1 MSNLRKATHA
11 GTWYENS
18 KEDLVNEFEKVL
30 SDDSSEIE
38 KGRII
43 VSPHAGYSYSL
54 PQILASFKHLSLTK
68 STTTVIVI
76 GPSHT
81 QYFENHVKLSQF
93 TNLQTPLGNLQVDVD
108 AIEKLIE
115 SNGDL
120 FKKTDSLME
129 LKEHSLEMQYPVL
142 KYLLDQKNLVNV
154 KVIPVSISHFD
165 PDDLRGLIEIM
176 FGVVDPK
183 ATSIVVSC
191 DFTHWG
197 GHFEYHTAFATYVD
211 LMKTLKYQEP
221 VEVENCIDIEIEEAH
236 KKVSLDT
243 GIKFLDLGA
252 MLILSNYHLDKTF
265 YDTMQLN
272 NFDTWS
278 SSLKEFKKNIPETR
292 LEMFMEYLDETD
304 ATICGK
310 WPLVFTLVLLENS
323 KLAKDFGLTE
333 SSGYKFVDYNKSST
347 VASRDDSS
355 VSYVSGYIV

>member
-30 SDDSSEIE
+30 SDDSFEIE

-54 PQILASFKHLSLTK
+54 PQILSSFKHLSLTK
-68 STTTVIVI
+68 STKTVIVI

-108 AIEKLIE
+108 TIEKLLE
-115 SNGDL
+115 SNRDL

-142 KYLLDQKNLVNV
+142 KYLLEQKNLVNV

-165 PDDLRGLIEIM
+165 PDDLKGLIEIM

-183 ATSIVVSC
+183 VTSIVVSC

-197 GHFEYHTAFATYVD
+197 GHFEYHTAFANYVD

-236 KKVSLDT
+236 KKVTLDT

-252 MLILSNYHLDKTF
+252 I
-265 YDTMQLN
+265 
-272 NFDTWS
+272 
-278 SSLKEFKKNIPETR
+278 LKEFKKNIPETR

-333 SSGYKFVDYNKSST
+333 SSGYKFIDYNKSST